1 MKIGVLHCG
10 HVPEVIADTH
20 GDFRAMFARLLD
32 GHGFSLASYDVC
44 DMEFPAGPELADG
57 WLITGSLHGAYEDVP
72 FIAPL
77 EDLIRSI
84 HVAKRPMVGICFGHQ
99 IIAQALGGRV
109 EKFDGGWSV
118 GRTEYRFDGHG
129 DLALNAW
136 HQDQVVERPE
146 GARVVASS
154 DFCENAA
161 LAYGDSILTVQPHPE
176 LDPFILGDFLRAKR
190 DTVPVPADMMDA
202 AEAALD
208 QPTDEPVLA
217 RMIAGHFRG
226 A

>member
-10 HVPEVIADTH
+10 HVPEVVADKH

-32 GHGFSLASYDVC
+32 GHGFSLESYDVC

-57 WLITGSLHGAYEDVP
+57 WLITGSLHGAYEDIP

-77 EDLIRSI
+77 EELIRDI
-84 HVAKRPMVGICFGHQ
+84 QAAKRPMVGICFGHQ

-109 EKFDGGWSV
+109 EKFSGGWSV
-118 GRTEYRFDGHG
+118 GRTEYHFNGHG

-154 DFCENAA
+154 VFCENAA

-176 LDPFILGDFLRAKR
+176 LDPLILGAFLQSKGS
-190 DTVPVPADMMDA
+190 DSNVPADILER
-202 AEAALD
+202 AEAEL
-208 QPTDEPVLA
+208 QLPTHEPTLA
-217 RMIAGHFRG
+217 GMIAKHFRS

>member
-10 HVPEVIADTH
+10 HVPEVVADLH

-32 GHGFSLASYDVC
+32 GYGFSFDSYDVC

-57 WLITGSLHGAYEDVP
+57 WLLTGSLHGAYEDIP

-77 EDLIRSI
+77 EDLIRDI
-84 HVAKRPMVGICFGHQ
+84 HAAKRPMVGICFGHQ
-99 IIAQALGGRV
+99 IIAQALGGQV
-109 EKFDGGWSV
+109 EKFNGGWSV

-136 HQDQVVERPE
+136 HQDQVVERPA

-176 LDPFILGDFLRAKR
+176 LDPLILGDFLRAKR
-190 DTVPVPADMMDA
+190 DSVPVPAEMMDRA
-202 AEAALD
+202 VAALEM
-208 QPTDEPVLA
+208 PTHEPTVA
-217 RMIAGHFRG
+217 GMIAEHFRS